1 VIKYEPPSGEAFFGG
16 QMKFSIF
23 EKDKLAKVNEAEYGR
38 YSAFFNWIDE
48 IDILEGTEER
58 DSLLDEIETFG
69 GNFGFL
75 GSKVD
80 INNISKGCRLCGE
93 GKWSCLFINGMCNAS
108 CFYCPSRQDS
118 LLNPSTNTLEFTSPE
133 SYADYVNR
141 FDFKGVSFSGGEP
154 FITFELMLKY
164 LKVIRKR
171 CSKDIH
177 IWAYTNGSLVNED
190 LLKKLKDEGLNELR
204 FDIGAYDYSLKKC
217 ELASKII
224 DTVTVEIPMIPDNL
238 ETVLNLLKQM
248 KDAGIKHLNLHQLRV
263 NPYNMPKMV
272 ERDYKFMHGRKVT
285 VFGSEVAALKILLA
299 SIKDAGVPVNYCSY
313 IFKEGF
319 QSSATRKRYAANLT
333 NEKSRITQN
342 GYIVE
347 LADESSGFSVATY
360 FNPTVNGNKKV
371 ASYKIASSEI
381 DDIYGL
387 IFHNGKTVIKD
398 SGRIIENVPD
408 FSPEGKSITSKEFYE
423 IFNLEILRGGFSD
436 YF

>member
-1 VIKYEPPSGEAFFGG
+1 
-16 QMKFSIF
+16 MKFSIF
-23 EKDKLAKVNEAEYGR
+23 EKEKLTMANEAEYGR
-38 YSAFFNWIDE
+38 YGAFFNWIDE
-48 IDILEGTEER
+48 NDILEGIKER
-58 DSLLDEIETFG
+58 DSLLDTIEVSG
-69 GNFGFL
+69 GEFGFM

-80 INNISKGCRLCGE
+80 IRNISTGCRLCGE

-164 LKVIRKR
+164 LKVLRKK
-171 CSKDIH
+171 CSSDIYV
-177 IWAYTNGSLVNED
+177 WAYTNGSLVNED
-190 LLKKLKDEGLNELR
+190 LLKKLRDAGLNELR

-217 ELASKII
+217 EIASKII

-238 ETVLNLLKQM
+238 ETIQNLLSPM
-248 KDAGIKHLNLHQLRV
+248 KNAGIKHLNLHQLRV

-272 ERDYKFMHGRKVT
+272 ERDYKFIHGKKVT
-285 VFGSEVAALKILLA
+285 VFGSEVAALKIVA
-299 SIKDAGVPVNYCSY
+299 DSIKNGGVPVNYCSY

-319 QSSATRKRYAANLT
+319 QSSATKKRYAANLV
-333 NEKSRITQN
+333 NEKNRMTQN

-347 LADESSGFSVATY
+347 LTAEPTGFSVATY
-360 FNPTVNGNKKV
+360 YNPTVNGNKKV
-371 ASYKIASSEI
+371 ASYKIASSEV
-381 DDIYGL
+381 DEIYAL
-387 IFHNGKTVIKD
+387 IFKNGAYDRKD
-398 SGRIIENVPD
+398 SGRLIENAPD
-408 FSPEGKSITSKEFYE
+408 FSPEGKSITAKEFYE